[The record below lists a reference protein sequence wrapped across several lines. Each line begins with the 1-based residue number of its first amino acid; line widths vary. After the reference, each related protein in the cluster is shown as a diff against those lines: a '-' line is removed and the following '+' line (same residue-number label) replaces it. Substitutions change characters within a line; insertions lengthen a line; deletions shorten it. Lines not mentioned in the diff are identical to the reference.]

1 MGQSKFYQKIKLK
14 LKNNKIEF
22 KKKSHYNLICTP
34 FTGQT
39 VKGVFIMRY
48 SFEFKMKCVELYR
61 QGIWAETPEKVM
73 KRSFQRKILNWD
85 KIERIHG
92 PKGLERVKKQRNWTV
107 EEKLTFVLQVL
118 NGKALT
124 EVAFSAGISEGLLGS
139 WVHKYKTYG
148 YNGLKNKKRGRPLS
162 KEPIMNKKTV
172 PDNLSE
178 SEREE
183 LVRLRERNAYL
194 EAEIAVIKK

>member
-1 MGQSKFYQKIKLK
+1 
-14 LKNNKIEF
+14 
-22 KKKSHYNLICTP
+22 
-34 FTGQT
+34 
-39 VKGVFIMRY
+39 MRY

-92 PKGLERVKKQRNWTV
+92 PKGLKRVKKQRNWTV

-124 EVAFSAGISEGLLGS
+124 EVAFSAGISEGL
-139 WVHKYKTYG
+139 
-148 YNGLKNKKRGRPLS
+148 
-162 KEPIMNKKTV
+162 
-172 PDNLSE
+172 
-178 SEREE
+178 
-183 LVRLRERNAYL
+183 
-194 EAEIAVIKK
+194 

>member
-1 MGQSKFYQKIKLK
+1 
-14 LKNNKIEF
+14 
-22 KKKSHYNLICTP
+22 
-34 FTGQT
+34 
-39 VKGVFIMRY
+39 MRY

-124 EVAFSAGISEGLLGS
+124 EVAFSSGISEGLLGS

-172 PDNLSE
+172 RRYYFTLYSYIFK
-178 SEREE
+178 
-183 LVRLRERNAYL
+183 RNSNSRISINYRML
-194 EAEIAVIKK
+194 PYQYYF

>member
-1 MGQSKFYQKIKLK
+1 
-14 LKNNKIEF
+14 
-22 KKKSHYNLICTP
+22 
-34 FTGQT
+34 
-39 VKGVFIMRY
+39 MRY

-73 KRSFQRKILNWD
+73 KRSFQRKILDWD
-85 KIERIHG
+85 KIEKIHG
-92 PKGLERVKKQRNWTV
+92 PKGLERVKRQRKWTA
-107 EEKLTFVLQVL
+107 EEKLTFILQVL
-118 NGKALT
+118 NGKTLS
-124 EVAFSAGISEGLLGS
+124 EVSFPAGISEGLLGS

-194 EAEIAVIKK
+194 EAEIAVIKKLRALRKEQEAALLKARKQRSSRNFEK

>member
-1 MGQSKFYQKIKLK
+1 
-14 LKNNKIEF
+14 
-22 KKKSHYNLICTP
+22 
-34 FTGQT
+34 
-39 VKGVFIMRY
+39 
-48 SFEFKMKCVELYR
+48 MKCVELYR

-107 EEKLTFVLQVL
+107 EEKLTFVLQIL
-118 NGKALT
+118 NGKTLT
-124 EVAFSAGISEGLLGS
+124 EVSFSEGISDGLLSS

>member
-1 MGQSKFYQKIKLK
+1 
-14 LKNNKIEF
+14 
-22 KKKSHYNLICTP
+22 
-34 FTGQT
+34 
-39 VKGVFIMRY
+39 MRY

-124 EVAFSAGISEGLLGS
+124 EVAFSSGISEGLLGS

-148 YNGLKNKKRGRPLS
+148 YNGLKKMSRS
-162 KEPIMNKKTV
+162 SYSSSETC
-172 PDNLSE
+172 NLFNNGLINDVNGVLRCSIFDTSE
-178 SEREE
+178 H
-183 LVRLRERNAYL
+183 LFAYL
-194 EAEIAVIKK
+194 LYEQMF